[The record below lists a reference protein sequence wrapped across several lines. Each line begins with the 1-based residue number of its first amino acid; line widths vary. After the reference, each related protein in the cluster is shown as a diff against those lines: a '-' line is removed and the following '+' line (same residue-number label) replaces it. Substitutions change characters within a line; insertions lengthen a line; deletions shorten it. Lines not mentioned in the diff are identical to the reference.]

1 MMVLGSAEGR
11 RERRGQGKDR
21 LTVEEAQVEGVIAM
35 NPQTMRPS
43 PVRASLSDVKVMAR
57 VVRLEDPPEPIVI
70 WDLARFSG
78 RSWKWITNPLIRSHG
93 RARTRSFHPLR
104 HNFISSD
111 GRRQNSEVCWLVERS
126 SVILWSMEG
135 FHNC

>member
-43 PVRASLSDVKVMAR
+43 PVRASLSDVKGG
-57 VVRLEDPPEPIVI
+57 E
-70 WDLARFSG
+70 
-78 RSWKWITNPLIRSHG
+78 T
-93 RARTRSFHPLR
+93 
-104 HNFISSD
+104 
-111 GRRQNSEVCWLVERS
+111 
-126 SVILWSMEG
+126 
-135 FHNC
+135 